1 MSSVKVDPGAPMNT
15 LDMAQIVLSSIAS
28 TFKMKTRQCML
39 IHGLGSDDSL
49 YCLDQM
55 KSKYFEHLLN
65 FARVSKYHYYVQ

>member
-28 TFKMKTRQCML
+28 TLKMKPGNACCL

-49 YCLDQM
+49 YCPEQM
-55 KSKYFEHLLN
+55 
-65 FARVSKYHYYVQ
+65 